1 MICCHLLPFGR
12 DRSQNQSFCFS
23 KQQLHFPAQWEIVE
37 NLSQRE
43 AIHQFASQGPLR
55 VPRRM
60 TPVQL
65 GQTPK
70 QQMRRLELLQW
81 QEQRQEQQAAEEAS
95 ATAAAAGAATS
106 SAALPNPVGAAH
118 GRGGVR
124 ANAGRKRTRFGPPTL
139 AEFMPWCLS
148 RQPLWLA

>member
-1 MICCHLLPFGR
+1 
-12 DRSQNQSFCFS
+12 
-23 KQQLHFPAQWEIVE
+23 
-37 NLSQRE
+37 
-43 AIHQFASQGPLR
+43 
-55 VPRRM
+55 M

-118 GRGGVR
+118 GRGGVQ

-139 AEFMPWCLS
+139 AEFKSSVDKLASS
-148 RQPLWLA
+148 RPRSRWAARSPAFDCCGST